1 MKNYYVLG
9 LAVLLLIL
17 AANSLFVVRET
28 ERAVMLRFGELV
40 NADIS
45 PGLHVKIPW
54 VNQVRKFDARIQIED
69 SVPADFFTLEQ
80 KALVVDSY
88 AKWRIVDV
96 GQFYVS
102 TQGEVSRAGT
112 LLAQRVNDGLRDQI
126 GERTLQEVVAGER
139 DQLMLDLT
147 ANLNMDSAVDIGIE
161 VIDVRVKRIDLPEDV
176 RDSVY
181 ERMITERNREAQEL
195 RSRGDELAIGIRA
208 DADRQAIIFEAEAY
222 RDAENIRGEGD
233 ARATAVYADAYNK
246 DPEFYAFTRS
256 LNAYR
261 ETFKN
266 KGDVLLLDP
275 DSRRLA
281 PTSTVCALCA
291 LYVLCVEFSR
301 LLPRQQRVNLVAIRR
316 AARGAGLGYAERCRG
331 IGEAHRLFQR
341 RAFRQRH
348 RQPGI
353 KSIARASRIHHIH
366 KKTVHKR
373 CIRVAHDLRA
383 SRAQGN
389 HRCLVVAG

>member
-1 MKNYYVLG
+1 MKSYYGIG

-40 NADIS
+40 NADIQ

-88 AKWRIVDV
+88 AKWRIIDV

-102 TQGEVSRAGT
+102 TQGEVSRAGS

-161 VIDVRVKRIDLPEDV
+161 VIDVRVKRIDLPADV
-176 RDSVY
+176 RNSVY

-222 RDAENIRGEGD
+222 RDAEHIRGEGD

-256 LNAYR
+256 LSSYR

-275 DSRRLA
+275 DSE
-281 PTSTVCALCA
+281 
-291 LYVLCVEFSR
+291 Y
-301 LLPRQQRVNLVAIRR
+301 
-316 AARGAGLGYAERCRG
+316 
-331 IGEAHRLFQR
+331 
-341 RAFRQRH
+341 FRYL
-348 RQPGI
+348 
-353 KSIARASRIHHIH
+353 K
-366 KKTVHKR
+366 
-373 CIRVAHDLRA
+373 DLDNG
-383 SRAQGN
+383 QTEQ
-389 HRCLVVAG
+389 